1 MDHSL
6 PLPSLSTATVE
17 DVYKLL
23 LLAEDWAH
31 KMLAALSG
39 TCSHHLNTLI
49 GRPPSGK
56 AIKRVCISL
65 ECMRWMDGW
74 MDGWDGMGWD
84 GMGGCLGGWVG
95 GREGWVGGWMDGS
108 MDGWMDGWMD
118 AVMKEC
124 TNELHA

>member
-1 MDHSL
+1 M
-6 PLPSLSTATVE
+6 E

-74 MDGWDGMGWD
+74 MDGMGWD
-84 GMGGCLGGWVG
+84 GMGVWVG
-95 GREGWVGGWMDGS
+95 GWEGGRGGWVGGWMDR
-108 MDGWMDGWMD
+108 WMDGWMR
-118 AVMKEC
+118 
-124 TNELHA
+124 